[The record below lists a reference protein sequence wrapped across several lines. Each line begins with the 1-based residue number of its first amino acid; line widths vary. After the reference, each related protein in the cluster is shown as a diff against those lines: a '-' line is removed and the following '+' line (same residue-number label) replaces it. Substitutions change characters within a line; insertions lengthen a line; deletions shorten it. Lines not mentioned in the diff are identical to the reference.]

1 MRRITFWKT
10 KIKTFDMKSR
20 LDKIVIGCGFI
31 KGLINDNKQGSE
43 IFKTAARR
51 LIGLIQDEL
60 DGKVETVSDMSTGQI
75 EAIFQP

>member
-1 MRRITFWKT
+1 MQ
-10 KIKTFDMKSR
+10 SR
-20 LDKIVIGCGFI
+20 LDKIIIGCGFV
-31 KGLINDNKQGSE
+31 KSLINDNRQGSE

-60 DGKVETVSDMSTGQI
+60 DGKTETVENMSTGQI